1 MNKVTSAISSHF
13 FSRLGNTENEN
24 KTSPST
30 NDWNQKTPNPSIAS
44 LVDWRVFS
52 RDLGSHQV
60 VSCRQQKE
68 DRSHSNELGVWLGDV
83 CGANQRMA
91 SRWHWFIRIYLKN
104 WKRTKSW
111 HGWMAVL
118 ISNLSLPFVKIWNH
132 HSNDSWTRFLV
143 KYMVLVTSKEL
154 FVFPMPPRHC
164 Q

>member
-1 MNKVTSAISSHF
+1 MKTKHHQTPTIETRKHPTHQSHHWWTGAF
-13 FSRLGNTENEN
+13 
-24 KTSPST
+24 
-30 NDWNQKTPNPSIAS
+30 
-44 LVDWRVFS
+44 FS

-60 VSCRQQKE
+60 VSCRQEKE

-83 CGANQRMA
+83 FGGNQRVA
-91 SRWHWFIRIYLKN
+91 SRWYWFIRIYLED